1 MPTNLF
7 DLAGASLDL
16 VEMHLVVIIFM
27 VGFRDR
33 DNGEGGGVR
42 KW

>member
-1 MPTNLF
+1 MY
-7 DLAGASLDL
+7 
-16 VEMHLVVIIFM
+16 LVVIIFM